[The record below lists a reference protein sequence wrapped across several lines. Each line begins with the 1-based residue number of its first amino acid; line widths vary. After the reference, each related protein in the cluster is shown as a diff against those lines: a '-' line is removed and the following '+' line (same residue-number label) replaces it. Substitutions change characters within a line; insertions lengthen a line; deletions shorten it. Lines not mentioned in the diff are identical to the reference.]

1 MSRSM
6 EERAQITSVHKSVLL
21 HEVLHGLSIEESDV
35 VLDATL
41 GGGGYSREILK
52 TLNKEGVLVGIDQD
66 ETSIKRAE
74 KEFEKE
80 IARIY
85 LVDSNFRY
93 ISIILENLGIK
104 RINKAVF
111 DLGLSS
117 DQLESSERGFSFK
130 RDEPLD
136 MRMSTERELT
146 AKEIVNSWSE
156 AELEAI
162 LKEYGEEKKARRIAG
177 AIGNARKTEVIKT
190 TSQLVSI
197 IESVASRRGKVHPAT
212 KTFQALRIAVNDE
225 LGALSEGLTEA
236 YEELTSQGRIAVV
249 SFHSLEDRIVKHF
262 FQNKE
267 KEGKGIRVNKKPII
281 PAQKEVKAN
290 PRARSAKLRIFEKA

>member
-1 MSRSM
+1 M